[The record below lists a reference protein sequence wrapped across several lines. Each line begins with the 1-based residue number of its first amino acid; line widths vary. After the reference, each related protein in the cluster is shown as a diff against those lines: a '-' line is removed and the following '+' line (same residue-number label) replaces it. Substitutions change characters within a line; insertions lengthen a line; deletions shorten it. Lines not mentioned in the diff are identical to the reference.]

1 MRTIAIFYSP
11 GIGGSWHIHNALMKP
26 GEGRQVIHFFVGDPA
41 PDLAETVATHGF
53 EHIRIPYRSRR
64 SLFLAILRA
73 RRALK
78 SRDVQVVHGHG
89 VEGTMVGLIAALTA
103 GIQERIHTR
112 HHATMHHEGGPRR
125 GVLVDRVTNGLSTTI
140 IATCS
145 NVSNCLTNL
154 ENVDPVKIRTL
165 ELRLDVEEFGK
176 VSDSRVAAMR
186 SRYELLPSQ
195 TIVGMITRFVWW
207 KGVEYGLEAFTR
219 FLTVDPDAVLVI
231 AKPIGPHESVVRPL
245 LDAIPGRN
253 YRLIEHEQDIAAL
266 YKTFDF
272 LVHLPVTAGAEGW
285 GQVYVEAMAAGVPLV
300 CTRSGIGNDLLVDGE
315 NCVLADYRDAD
326 ETFDGLVQLASDEPL
341 RSLIVA
347 NGRRDA
353 MRYARTPDLNTLD
366 FLYGF
371 STVQQTDV

>member
-1 MRTIAIFYSP
+1 
-11 GIGGSWHIHNALMKP
+11 
-26 GEGRQVIHFFVGDPA
+26 
-41 PDLAETVATHGF
+41 
-53 EHIRIPYRSRR
+53 
-64 SLFLAILRA
+64 
-73 RRALK
+73 
-78 SRDVQVVHGHG
+78 
-89 VEGTMVGLIAALTA
+89 
-103 GIQERIHTR
+103 
-112 HHATMHHEGGPRR
+112 
-125 GVLVDRVTNGLSTTI
+125 
-140 IATCS
+140 
-145 NVSNCLTNL
+145 
-154 ENVDPVKIRTL
+154 
-165 ELRLDVEEFGK
+165 
-176 VSDSRVAAMR
+176 
-186 SRYELLPSQ
+186 
-195 TIVGMITRFVWW
+195 
-207 KGVEYGLEAFTR
+207 
-219 FLTVDPDAVLVI
+219 
-231 AKPIGPHESVVRPL
+231 
-245 LDAIPGRN
+245 
-253 YRLIEHEQDIAAL
+253 QDIAAL